1 MTAPDDA
8 HHRFEVDAFRKE
20 MLLTGR
26 DEIGLTLGFEGKI
39 AEFEARHAR
48 EMAWAVP
55 PRAAIQLPQE
65 AEMPATLKVEYPK
78 DLLKLVG
85 TELGPSE
92 WMTVDQ
98 AMIDKFAQ
106 ATGDH
111 QWIHV
116 DVERAKREMPGG
128 KTIAHGYL
136 TLSLVPRMAAGLLE
150 VTKRSRGINYGSNK
164 IRFIS
169 PVQAGARIRVRQ
181 RITGAEEV
189 SGNGVRV
196 SSEMTV
202 EIEGHD
208 KPALVGEIIGVR
220 YA

>member
-1 MTAPDDA
+1 
-8 HHRFEVDAFRKE
+8 
-20 MLLTGR
+20 
-26 DEIGLTLGFEGKI
+26 
-39 AEFEARHAR
+39 
-48 EMAWAVP
+48 
-55 PRAAIQLPQE
+55 
-65 AEMPATLKVEYPK
+65 MPATLTVEYPK

-98 AMIDKFAQ
+98 AMIDKFAE

-136 TLSLVPRMAAGLLE
+136 TLSLVPRMAASLLE

-169 PVQAGARIRVRQ
+169 PVPAGARPPARARAPPPPPSGGGEGGGGAPRRGGGQ
-181 RITGAEEV
+181 RGAR
-189 SGNGVRV
+189 G
-196 SSEMTV
+196 
-202 EIEGHD
+202 
-208 KPALVGEIIGVR
+208 A
-220 YA
+220 